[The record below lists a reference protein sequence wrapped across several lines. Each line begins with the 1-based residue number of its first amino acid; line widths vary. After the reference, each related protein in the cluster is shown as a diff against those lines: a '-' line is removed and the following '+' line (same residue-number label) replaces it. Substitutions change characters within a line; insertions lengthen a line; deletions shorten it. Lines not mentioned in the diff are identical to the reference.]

1 MEIEIINRFATR
13 EESGRLSRFLH
24 SLVRRG
30 RSASTARSYRSDW
43 QDLALW
49 FRRARGRP
57 YDSSS
62 LDAQAVGEWRAH
74 ALAKGR
80 SGATVTRRA
89 AFSRT
94 YGSWLVEQGVLHPDT
109 VAEIRMTTR
118 LKREDRGPRVLSDE
132 DVHTLLRQ
140 VDGRG
145 CRRDQAIL
153 YALLDTG
160 MKVSELVTLDLGDVD
175 FAHGTLGI
183 RKARPRHVPMPTRA
197 ARKLAWSLVER
208 GLLEL
213 PSSGE
218 LVLPASGGWPPDH
231 MVEPPELTRLPS
243 VVPVPMSPMP
253 FGVTGP
259 PSTWPLFVGER
270 GRLTANAVQRVVR
283 KHATFARVEAS
294 PQVLRHTFAYAFW
307 ARTEDLVTLAE
318 ILGHESVESTR
329 MYTRV
334 NPSAAP
340 AAEEKD
346 EAALA

>member
-1 MEIEIINRFATR
+1 MEIVNRFCTR
-13 EESGRLSRFLH
+13 EECARFAQFLV

-30 RSASTARSYRSDW
+30 RSASTARSYKSDW

-62 LDAQAVGEWRAH
+62 LDAEAVGEWRAH
-74 ALAKGR
+74 ALKKGR

-94 YGSWLVEQGVLHPDT
+94 YGSWLVERGVIDADT
-109 VAEIRMTTR
+109 IADIRMRTR
-118 LKREDRGPRVLSDE
+118 LKRIDRGPRVLTDE
-132 DVHTLLRQ
+132 DVHGLLRQ
-140 VDGRG
+140 VEMRG

-160 MKVSELVTLDLGDVD
+160 MKVSELVTLELGDVD
-175 FAHGTLGI
+175 FGRGLLDI
-183 RKARPRHVPMPTRA
+183 RTSRPRQVPLPTRA

-213 PSSGE
+213 PPDGE

-231 MVEPPELTRLPS
+231 MVEPPEPGRLPS
-243 VVPVPMSPMP
+243 VRPVPVSPMP

-283 KHATFARVEAS
+283 KHSTFARVEAS

-307 ARTEDLVTLAE
+307 ARTQDLVTLAE
-318 ILGHESVESTR
+318 ILGHESIESTR

-334 NPSAAP
+334 IPPVAP
-340 AAEEKD
+340 AAIV
-346 EAALA
+346 EAEDAARA

>member
-1 MEIEIINRFATR
+1 MEIVNRFATR
-13 EESGRLSRFLH
+13 EECARLGRFLQ

-62 LDAQAVGEWRAH
+62 LDAEVVGEWRAYS
-74 ALAKGR
+74 LRKGR

-89 AFSRT
+89 AFART
-94 YGSWLVEQGVLHPDT
+94 YGSWLVECGVIDADT
-109 VAEIRMTTR
+109 IASIRMSTR
-118 LKREDRGPRVLSDE
+118 LKRVDRGPRVLSDE
-132 DVHTLLRQ
+132 DVHRLLRQ
-140 VDGRG
+140 VDERG

-160 MKVSELVTLDLGDVD
+160 IKVSELVTLDLGDID
-175 FAHGTLGI
+175 FAVGEVDI
-183 RKARPRHVPMPTRA
+183 RSTRPRQIPMPTRA

-213 PSSGE
+213 SGEGE
-218 LVLPASGGWPPDH
+218 LVLPASGGCPPDT
-231 MVEPPELTRLPS
+231 MVEPPDPADLPS
-243 VVPVPMSPMP
+243 VRKVPVSPMP

-259 PSTWPLFVGER
+259 PSSWPLFVGER

-283 KHATFARVEAS
+283 KHATFARVDAS

-334 NPSAAP
+334 APSAPAAP
-340 AAEEKD
+340 AEE
-346 EAALA
+346 ESALA